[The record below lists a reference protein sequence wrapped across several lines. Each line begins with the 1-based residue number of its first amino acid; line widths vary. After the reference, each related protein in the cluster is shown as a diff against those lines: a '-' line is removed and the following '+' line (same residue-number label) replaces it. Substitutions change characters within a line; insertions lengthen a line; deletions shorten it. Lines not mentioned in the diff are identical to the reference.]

1 MAKIAVNELAPGMV
15 VKNDIEDRNGRVL
28 LNQGTVLESHHLR
41 ILKMWGVYEVDI
53 SKNLGHNFKKNEIK
67 SSKLSS
73 LVEISNQRFFR
84 SNTSNPCIEQ
94 IYKLTLPSGR
104 QINLCGENGFMP
116 NFYLQEDY
124 DLSSSAN
131 FFLTLEDF
139 IEDDEKLPVLPDIF
153 LKLMDIIENPRSSA
167 SDIAGIVEK
176 DASLSARTLKLVN
189 SSFYGFSKKIDTIYN
204 AVVILGTKQLSLI
217 AMGLSVL
224 KIFKDV
230 PSKYLNMRKIWE
242 HSLAVGICSRIISRQ
257 TDCQDYNKIFL
268 SGVLHDIGKLVLF
281 KKIPLKYALIIKEVW
296 EKDLFILEAEEKY
309 LGFTHCEAGE
319 KICSKWKMPDLFG
332 DIAKNHH
339 NPQNSQFPLQC
350 SVVHL
355 AEVIVN
361 AIEIGCSGEK
371 LVLPLNEYSWDILD
385 LSPNAIPV
393 IIRQL
398 QVEMQTSLEF
408 LS

>member
-1 MAKIAVNELAPGMV
+1 MAKIAVAELAPGMV

-28 LNQGTVLESHHLR
+28 LNQGTVIESHHLR
-41 ILKMWGVYEVDI
+41 ILKMWGVYEADVLTDSGFDI
-53 SKNLGHNFKKNEIK
+53 KKNIGKGEI
-67 SSKLSS
+67 LNF
-73 LVEISNQRFFR
+73 VEIANARFFR
-84 SNTSNPCIEQ
+84 TNTSNPCIDQ
-94 IYKLTLPSGR
+94 LYKMTLPYGR
-104 QINLCGENGFMP
+104 QVNLYDSNGFMP
-116 NFYLQEDY
+116 NFSLKEDY
-124 DLSSSAN
+124 DLSSSIKS
-131 FFLTLEDF
+131 FLTLEDF
-139 IEDDEKLPVLPDIF
+139 MENDEKLPVLPDIF
-153 LKLMDIIENPRSSA
+153 TKLMDIIENPRSSA

-189 SSFYGFSKKIDTIYN
+189 SSFYGFPKKIDTIYN

-268 SGVLHDIGKLVLF
+268 AGVLHDIGKLVLF
-281 KKIPLKYALIIKEVW
+281 KKIPLKCALIIKEVW

-319 KICSKWKMPDLFG
+319 RICSKWKVPDLFG

-385 LSPNAIPV
+385 LSPNAVPV

>member
-1 MAKIAVNELAPGMV
+1 MAKIAVAELAPGMV

-28 LNQGTVLESHHLR
+28 LNQGTVIESHHLR
-41 ILKMWGVYEVDI
+41 ILKMWGVYEADVLTDSGFGI
-53 SKNLGHNFKKNEIK
+53 KKNIGK
-67 SSKLSS
+67 GGILNF
-73 LVEISNQRFFR
+73 VEIANARFFR
-84 SNTSNPCIEQ
+84 TNTNNPCIDQ
-94 IYKLTLPSGR
+94 LYKMTLPYGR
-104 QINLCGENGFMP
+104 QVNLYDPNGFMF
-116 NFYLQEDY
+116 NFSLKEDY
-124 DLSSSAN
+124 DLSSSIKS
-131 FFLTLEDF
+131 FLTLEDF
-139 IEDDEKLPVLPDIF
+139 MENDEKLPVLPDIF
-153 LKLMDIIENPRSSA
+153 TKLMDIIENPRSSA

-268 SGVLHDIGKLVLF
+268 AGVLHDIGKLVLF
-281 KKIPLKYALIIKEVW
+281 KKIPLKCALIIKEVW

-319 KICSKWKMPDLFG
+319 RICSKWKLPDLFG